1 MGVKQLIFAAAI
13 LACMSLSLVAIGIAQ
28 EPTPQLSS
36 IKHIPIA
43 LPEQVPFGWDPVTY
57 ANFRRR
63 CQEVA
68 DLSAANLP
76 MGSGD
81 YGYAEA
87 CTERGAFFHPVK
99 LLPKP
104 TPLTPTPVVTPGPD
118 GHIPLDIPVS
128 PPPGSGRNPEE
139 WTNWRK
145 ECQIVADKQAAH
157 QPVDRDQVMDCG
169 RMRMVVREYSQPA
182 SPVPAT
188 SPSNLSL
195 PTITPT
201 PEAGINAPQSLSSSF
216 SIGPFGTPFPGGG
229 GDTCTQGQP
238 VDLAADVPP
247 SQIAEFLNQGLC
259 VFNKQG
265 QPQPCSLSRDG
276 PAGTIRIAHNYL
288 GTR

>member
-1 MGVKQLIFAAAI
+1 MGVKHLIFAAAI

-68 DLSAANLP
+68 DISAANLP

-104 TPLTPTPVVTPGPD
+104 SPIGLAATPIATPGPD
-118 GHIPLDIPVS
+118 GHVPMPWDLPKEPLKGMPYDLQTW
-128 PPPGSGRNPEE
+128 RNM
-139 WTNWRK
+139 RS
-145 ECQIVADKQAAH
+145 ECQAIADKSYAH
-157 QPVDRDQVMDCG
+157 QPVDNEAIKDCG
-169 RMRMVVREYSQPA
+169 RLQAGVRAYSKGVVSPPAA
-182 SPVPAT
+182 SPSGKPFD
-188 SPSNLSL
+188 
-195 PTITPT
+195 TPRQR
-201 PEAGINAPQSLSSSF
+201 PP
-216 SIGPFGTPFPGGG
+216 PFPSS
-229 GDTCTQGQP
+229 D
-238 VDLAADVPP
+238 
-247 SQIAEFLNQGLC
+247 
-259 VFNKQG
+259 
-265 QPQPCSLSRDG
+265 R
-276 PAGTIRIAHNYL
+276 
-288 GTR
+288 